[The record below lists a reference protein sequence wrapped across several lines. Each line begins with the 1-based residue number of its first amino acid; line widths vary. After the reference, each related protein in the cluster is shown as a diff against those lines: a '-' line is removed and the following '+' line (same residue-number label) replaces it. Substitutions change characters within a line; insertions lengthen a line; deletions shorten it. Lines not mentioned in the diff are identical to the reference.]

1 MRGTQMHN
9 LLLKGYLMLAYL
21 SLFEVNRQL
30 WIQIPSS
37 SKRPFLVRNCHR
49 RNKKIYIVLVRHLE
63 RKAKII
69 G

>member
-30 WIQIPSS
+30 
-37 SKRPFLVRNCHR
+37 
-49 RNKKIYIVLVRHLE
+49 
-63 RKAKII
+63 
-69 G
+69 